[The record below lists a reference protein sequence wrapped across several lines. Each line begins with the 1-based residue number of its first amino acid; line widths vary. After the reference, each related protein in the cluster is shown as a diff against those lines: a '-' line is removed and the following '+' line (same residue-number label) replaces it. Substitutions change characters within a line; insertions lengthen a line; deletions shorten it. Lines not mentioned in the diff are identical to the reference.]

1 MSIKI
6 TNGNAAD
13 EVAPQFSAERMVE
26 VQRIIN
32 QYPEG
37 KHKSAL
43 MRILHMAEEDF
54 GGWLSVPTMNYVA
67 GILNIQPIEVYEV
80 ATFYTM
86 FNIEKPGKV
95 VLEVCRT
102 GPCMLV
108 GSDNIIDH
116 LKQKLG
122 VEVGGTSADGMFT
135 LKTLWLRTDVAVW
148 KTLPR
153 TFDDRK
159 SRRITGRIPERTFNF
174 IEQLGDGKKAII
186 GTCKRSWN

>member
-135 LKTLWLRTDVAVW
+135 LKTAECLGACGYGPMLQCGKHYHEHLTIEKVDA
-148 KTLPR
+148 LLE
-153 TFDDRK
+153 TFRK
-159 SRRITGRIPERTFNF
+159 EHSTSSN
-174 IEQLGDGKKAII
+174 
-186 GTCKRSWN
+186 N